1 MAMLNNQRVNQLSI
15 PIPNGKISKIM
26 AILVGHDLVVVNVGS
41 NLSIN
46 DFTNTQHL
54 LTLI

>member
-15 PIPNGKISKIM
+15 PFPNGKISKIM

-46 DFTNTQHL
+46 YFTNTHHL